1 MNEERKSTEIRK
13 NEGNFLESEIET
25 GVFFDTTEKIKAY
38 KKWREGVDPE
48 FRHIVEMGLQGK
60 EVKQDKANSPL
71 VGEFYENFQFLLNNP
86 DFEIAS
92 LDIDNRVK
100 KQLKK
105 LQKIKIN
112 DKGDTVNIFKL
123 MNDSDVDFGLKQ
135 DYYNKKIK
143 ARTDWLKN
151 QDKKDAKKY
160 SEKTGKKTDVTGS
173 DEDDKYEPHRQA
185 SQEQEGEPS
194 ESIATVYPYFG
205 GYYKDGVFPNFNL
218 QTLEWSKD
226 KAGFEE
232 LQVQEID
239 HEKKRIYRTA
249 VKPAKAQ
256 IIKMP
261 YNWAID
267 QMSVHWSGDEPDEFN
282 FFQDQNGLSYIQV
295 SGDDNQYELQ
305 IEIGPAKNNLDV
317 DNPIREVENTTDNF
331 SPELEQFITEL
342 KTARIPEIQKARK
355 LVSFIRS
362 HLEYD
367 KDDVSLDALYKQDK
381 LQYFVKIWENKK
393 AKCDEAN
400 TLAVRALIRAGF
412 NAQFISGHSVQAKS
426 EKGEALLL
434 DNNRHA
440 WNEVWDEE
448 NNKWQRLDA
457 TPAGDPNV
465 DEEEQEDDLGLLE
478 GDYGEQ
484 GRDLMSE
491 EEMEKILKEL
501 EKKEKEKSQKPEV
514 IFAREAG
521 CTPEEATKVLDKIRD
536 LREKYKKEL
545 EKTYD
550 YWKKVL
556 RKNLIDKLEYSGPV
570 RQSEGD
576 ELDDPVEA
584 RIDVRVGEDD
594 PTGFEKEFIEQKQE
608 KIFGGYEVYIMAD
621 MSGSMDWDLNGV
633 KKSEAQRDM
642 VFLLLDSIMRSAVMS
657 RKIEKNLKTP
667 MPNKVCLTV
676 FGNTTEIVLPVTDQ
690 WGPVEQIK
698 VYRSLDRSANGSTP
712 DHEALNM
719 IKRQIETAKLEEVKK
734 KKGQQSAKNSD
745 WKMHR
750 FVIATA
756 DGGSDNYSQVK
767 LINNELQQMGISVD
781 LFLIS
786 EEEDK
791 NLLTAARQTYQSAT
805 QVSDVRDLAG
815 QCLDTLTNRIKEV
828 YGE

>member
-1 MNEERKSTEIRK
+1 MKK
-13 NEGNFLESEIET
+13 NRGVFLESGEKT
-25 GVFFDTTEKIKAY
+25 GVFFDTTEKVKAY
-38 KKWREGVDPE
+38 KKWKEDVDPE
-48 FRHIVEMGLQGK
+48 FRHIVEASLQGR
-60 EVKQDKANSPL
+60 EVKQDKSNSPL
-71 VGEFYENFQFLLNNP
+71 VGEFYNNFQVLLNNP
-86 DFEIAS
+86 DFDING
-92 LDIDNRVK
+92 LDIDNRIK

-112 DKGDTVNIFKL
+112 DKGDAVNIFKL
-123 MNDSDVDFGLKQ
+123 MNDPDVDFDLRQ
-135 DYYNKKIK
+135 DYYDKKIK
-143 ARTDWLKN
+143 ARIDWLKN
-151 QDKKDAKKY
+151 QDKKDSKKY

-173 DEDDKYEPHRQA
+173 DEDDKYEPHRQS

-205 GYYKDGVFPNFNL
+205 GYYKDGVFPNFDS
-218 QTLEWSKD
+218 QTLEWNKN
-226 KAGFEE
+226 KADFEE
-232 LQVQEID
+232 LRVQEID
-239 HEKKRIYRTA
+239 QDKKRIYRTV
-249 VKPAKAQ
+249 VKPNKAQ

-261 YNWAID
+261 YDWAID
-267 QMSVHWSGDEPDEFN
+267 QTSVQWSADEPDEFN

-295 SGDDNQYELQ
+295 SGDDDQYELQ
-305 IEIGPAKNNLDV
+305 IEIGLAKSNLIV
-317 DNPIREVENTTDNF
+317 DGPTQEVENTADNF
-331 SPELEQFITEL
+331 SPELEQFIIEL
-342 KTARIPEIQKARK
+342 KTARIPEMQKARK

-367 KDDVSLDALYKQDK
+367 KDDASLDALYKQDRS
-381 LQYFVKIWENKK
+381 QYFVKMWENKK

-400 TLAVRALIRAGF
+400 TMAVRALTKAGF
-412 NAQFISGHSVQAKS
+412 STQFISGHSVQAKS

-434 DNNRHA
+434 ENNRHA
-440 WNEVWDEE
+440 WSEVWDSE
-448 NNKWQRLDA
+448 NNKWKRMDA
-457 TPAGDPNV
+457 TPKGDPNV
-465 DEEEQEDDLGLLE
+465 DEEDQEEDLGLSE

-484 GRDLMSE
+484 SADLMSE
-491 EEMEKILKEL
+491 EEMEKILQEL
-501 EKKEKEKSQKPEV
+501 EKKEKEKSHKPEI

-521 CTPEEATKVLDKIRD
+521 CTPEEAIKVLDKIKN

-545 EKTYD
+545 ESSND

-556 RKNLIDKLEYSGPV
+556 RKNLIDELEYSGPV

-576 ELDDPVEA
+576 DLDDPVEA

-594 PTGFEKEFIEQKQE
+594 PSGFEKEFIEQKQE
-608 KIFGGYEVYIMAD
+608 KTFGGYEVYIMAD
-621 MSGSMDWDLNGV
+621 MSGSMDWDLNGI

-657 RKIEKNLKTP
+657 RKAEKNLKTP

-676 FGNTTEIVLPVTDQ
+676 FGAKTEIVLPVTDK

-698 VYRSLDRSANGSTP
+698 VYKSLDQSANGSTP
-712 DHEALNM
+712 DDEALNM
-719 IKRQIETAKLEEVKK
+719 IKRQIEVAVAEEEKSKK
-734 KKGQQSAKNSD
+734 KVSKNKKDD

-767 LINNELQQMGISVD
+767 LLNNELQSMGIPVD

-786 EEEDK
+786 DAEDE
-791 NLLTAARQTYQSAT
+791 NLLKTARQTYQSAT

-815 QCLDTLTNRIKEV
+815 QCLDTLTERIKEV
-828 YGE
+828 YGK